1 MPDLRG
7 SNFQRVSISRLEE
20 RHPAGWL
27 GRLRDDPAESPE
39 AWRGSEEPRDN
50 EDGGIRER

>member
-1 MPDLRG
+1 MNALDYK
-7 SNFQRVSISRLEE
+7 RVSISRLEE
-20 RHPAGWL
+20 ASPARWL